1 MDSKRKVSQVFNH
14 NSQGSRLKG
23 WQNTDCGIVY
33 KQIINEK
40 LQIWKRG
47 QKIELTGRSPLR
59 RRRSAIGLLC

>member
-40 LQIWKRG
+40 LQI
-47 QKIELTGRSPLR
+47 
-59 RRRSAIGLLC
+59 